1 MTGHSFG
8 ERGSGREA
16 GTQPPGPP
24 GSVLE
29 AETMT
34 RPEVAEA
41 LSRRSLAILP
51 IGSTEQHGPH
61 LPLGTDTLLA
71 QEVARRVGEAT
82 GALVFPPL
90 PLGYAWVWRDIPGTL
105 TVDEATLQ
113 QVIKDIA
120 HSLHRQGLRTLVLL
134 NGHGANES
142 ALKYAVRELAD
153 EIPMKVLHFSYFNH
167 FGEAA
172 AVVESPKWHGTFHA
186 CEVETSLMLAVRPDL
201 VRMDLA
207 VREYP
212 DAPPTYGVSPVSM
225 GSVSRSGVFGDPTLA
240 TAEKGR
246 ALLEAAVANLV
257 EIIRYAEENEQR

>member
-1 MTGHSFG
+1 
-8 ERGSGREA
+8 
-16 GTQPPGPP
+16 
-24 GSVLE
+24 
-29 AETMT
+29 MT

-41 LSRRSLAILP
+41 LARRSLAILP

-71 QEVARRVGEAT
+71 QEVARQLAEAT
-82 GALVFPPL
+82 GALLFPPL

-120 HSLHRQGLRTLVLL
+120 HNLHRQGLRTLILL

-153 EIPMKVLHFSYFNH
+153 EIPMKVVHFSYFNH
-167 FGEAA
+167 FGDAA
-172 AVVESPKWHGTFHA
+172 GLIESPRWHGTFHA
-186 CEVETSLMLAVRPDL
+186 CEVETSLMLAVRPEL
-201 VRMDLA
+201 CHMERA

-225 GSVSRSGVFGDPTLA
+225 GAVSRSGVFGDPTLA

-246 ALLEAAVANLV
+246 RLLQAAVTNLA
-257 EIIRYAEENEQR
+257 EIIRFADEIEQR